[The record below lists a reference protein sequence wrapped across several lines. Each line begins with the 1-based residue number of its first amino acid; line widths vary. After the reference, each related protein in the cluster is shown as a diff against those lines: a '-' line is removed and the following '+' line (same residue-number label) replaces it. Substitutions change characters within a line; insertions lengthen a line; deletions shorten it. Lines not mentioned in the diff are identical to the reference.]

1 MKRTA
6 SMNPEDSRAVRRVV
20 TALSISAFTEWC
32 GATAVIPLLPLYLR
46 HRGAS
51 ITLVGVTMAAF
62 FAAALLVQ
70 YPLGRLSDRIGRRKI
85 QIGGLATYAIASV
98 LFALIG
104 APVLALVFR
113 ALQGCGAGI
122 VDVAN
127 AATIAEVVP
136 ASHRGRAF
144 GTFYG
149 SRNVAMAIGPFIGG
163 LAGIAGMKWVFLLA
177 AVASTAAIVPILAF
191 LPKSPPARLALDAV
205 GRRIQLWRN
214 RSFVGVAVAFVTVG
228 IVVGVYEVC
237 WSLLLTVKGATAWEV
252 GISWTLFALP
262 FAVMSFPA
270 GWLVDHFD
278 RRYLVGIAVAG
289 SGIFAATYPSLH
301 SVGLLIGLGSVEAV
315 LVALGAPAE
324 SAQLAQSVPS
334 SELGRAQGAAA
345 SAQTAATAVA
355 AGVAGSMFAIHPW
368 LPFVSAS
375 ALIFVGVAV
384 IAVLWRGV
392 PGRLVPVQAQAL
404 RSTSAADTDLSPAV
418 GNDESDG
425 APSARLSADVAA
437 RRRSRSSGGGGKY
450 SSSSVK

>member
-1 MKRTA
+1 MTRAA
-6 SMNPEDSRAVRRVV
+6 SLAPEDSRAVRRVV
-20 TALSISAFTEWC
+20 IALSASAFTEWC

-51 ITLVGVTMAAF
+51 VTLVGITMASF

-70 YPLGRLSDRIGRRKI
+70 YPLGRLSDRIGRRKV
-85 QIGGLATYAIASV
+85 QVGGLATYAVASV
-98 LFALIG
+98 LFALAG
-104 APVLALVFR
+104 APLLALVFR

-163 LAGIAGMKWVFLLA
+163 LAGIEGMKWVFLLA
-177 AVASTAAIVPILAF
+177 AVASAAAIIPILTY
-191 LPKSPPARLALDAV
+191 LPSRRTVRAAVDVATRRL
-205 GRRIQLWRN
+205 RLWRN
-214 RSFVGVAVAFVTVG
+214 RSFLGVAVAFLTVG
-228 IVVGVYEVC
+228 VVIGVYEVC
-237 WSLLLTVKGATAWEV
+237 WSLLLTVRGATPWEV
-252 GISWTLFALP
+252 GISWTLFAVP

-278 RRYLVGIAVAG
+278 RRYLVAMAMAG
-289 SGIFAATYPSLH
+289 SGAFALTYPFLH
-301 SVGLLIGLGSVEAV
+301 SVALLIGLGSAEAI

-324 SAQLAQSVPS
+324 SAQLAQSVPA

-345 SAQTAATAVA
+345 SVQTAATAVA
-355 AGVAGSMFAIHPW
+355 AGVAGTLFAVHIW
-368 LPFVSAS
+368 LPFVGAS
-375 ALIFVGVAV
+375 AIILLAVALIGL
-384 IAVLWRGV
+384 LWREV
-392 PGRLVPVQAQAL
+392 PGRVQPITPQAV
-404 RSTSAADTDLSPAV
+404 RSTSVADTDRSPAV
-418 GNDESDG
+418 GTAASAG
-425 APSARLSADVAA
+425 APTARLRAAAAA
-437 RRRSRSSGGGGKY
+437 RSRSRSSGGGGKY

>member
-1 MKRTA
+1 MKKMA
-6 SMNPEDSRAVRRVV
+6 SLQPEDSRAVRRVV
-20 TALSISAFTEWC
+20 MALSVSAFAEWC

-51 ITLVGVTMAAF
+51 VTLVGITMAAF
-62 FAAALLVQ
+62 FGAALLVQ

-85 QIGGLATYAIASV
+85 QVGGLATYAVASV
-98 LFALIG
+98 LFALAG
-104 APVLALVFR
+104 APMLALVFR

-177 AVASTAAIVPILAF
+177 AAASTAAIVPILAF
-191 LPKSPPARLALDAV
+191 LPSSRPARAALEAV
-205 GRRIQLWRN
+205 THRLQLWRN
-214 RSFVGVAVAFVTVG
+214 RSFLGVAVAFLTVG
-228 IVVGVYEVC
+228 VVVGVYEVC
-237 WSLLLTVKGATAWEV
+237 WSLLLTLRGATTWQV

-270 GWLVDHFD
+270 GWLVDRFD
-278 RRYLVGIAVAG
+278 RRFLVGIAVAG
-289 SGIFAATYPSLH
+289 SGVFAAIYPSLH
-301 SVGLLIGLGSVEAV
+301 SVALLIGLGSVEAV

-355 AGVAGSMFAIHPW
+355 AGVAGTMFALHPW

-375 ALIFVGVAV
+375 ALIFIAVAV
-384 IAVLWRGV
+384 IAFLWRGV
-392 PGRLVPVQAQAL
+392 PGRVAPVPAQAL
-404 RSTSAADTDLSPAV
+404 RSTAAADTDRSPAV
-418 GNDESDG
+418 GTAESSG
-425 APSARLSADVAA
+425 APSASETAAAAA
-437 RRRSRSSGGGGKY
+437 RSRSRSSGGGGKY

>member
-1 MKRTA
+1 MTNA
-6 SMNPEDSRAVRRVV
+6 SLAPAADSRTVRRVV
-20 TALSISAFTEWC
+20 LALSASAFTQWC

-51 ITLVGVTMAAF
+51 VSLVGITMASF

-70 YPLGRLSDRIGRRKI
+70 YPIGRLSDRIGRRKV
-85 QIGGLATYAIASV
+85 QVGGLATYAVASV
-98 LFALIG
+98 LFALAG
-104 APVLALVFR
+104 APLLSLAFR
-113 ALQGCGAGI
+113 ALQGCGAGV

-163 LAGIAGMKWVFLLA
+163 LAGIAGMKWVFLVA
-177 AVASTAAIVPILAF
+177 ALASTAAIVPILAF
-191 LPKSPPARLALDAV
+191 LPSRRPARAALDAV
-205 GRRIQLWRN
+205 RHRLRLWRN
-214 RSFVGVAVAFVTVG
+214 RSFLGVAFAFLTVG
-228 IVVGVYEVC
+228 AVIGVYEVC
-237 WSLLLTVKGATAWEV
+237 WSLLLTVNGATAWQV
-252 GISWTLFALP
+252 GLSWTLFAFP

-278 RRYLVGIAVAG
+278 RRYLVAIAVAG
-289 SGIFAATYPSLH
+289 SGAFAATYPFLH
-301 SVGLLIGLGSVEAV
+301 SVALLMCLGSVEAV

-345 SAQTAATAVA
+345 SAQTAATAIA
-355 AGVAGSMFAIHPW
+355 AGVAGTLFGIHPW
-368 LPFVSAS
+368 VP
-375 ALIFVGVAV
+375 FVGVSAIIFVAV
-384 IAVLWRGV
+384 AAIGLLWRGV
-392 PGRLVPVQAQAL
+392 PGRVPPQGDQAV
-404 RSTSAADTDLSPAV
+404 RSTSVADTVRSPAV
-418 GNDESDG
+418 GTAESTG
-425 APSARLSADVAA
+425 VPSAKLTAAAAA

>member
-1 MKRTA
+1 MTTTTSLR
-6 SMNPEDSRAVRRVV
+6 PEDSRAVRRVV
-20 TALSISAFTEWC
+20 IALSASAFTEWC

-51 ITLVGVTMAAF
+51 VTLVGITMAAF

-70 YPLGRLSDRIGRRKI
+70 YPLGRLSDRIGRRKV
-85 QIGGLATYAIASV
+85 QVGGLATYAVASV
-98 LFALIG
+98 LFAVAG

-163 LAGIAGMKWVFLLA
+163 LAGIAGMKWVFLMA
-177 AVASTAAIVPILAF
+177 AVASAAAIIPILAF
-191 LPKSPPARLALDAV
+191 LPSTRPVRVAADAV
-205 GRRIQLWRN
+205 RDRLRLWRN
-214 RSFVGVAVAFVTVG
+214 RSFLGVAVAFLTVG
-228 IVVGVYEVC
+228 VVVGVYEVC
-237 WSLLLTVKGATAWEV
+237 WSLLLTVNGATPWQV

-278 RRYLVGIAVAG
+278 RRYLVAIAVAG
-289 SGIFAATYPSLH
+289 SGAFAATYPFLH
-301 SVGLLIGLGSVEAV
+301 SVALLIGLGSAEAV

-334 SELGRAQGAAA
+334 AELGRAQGAAA

-355 AGVAGSMFAIHPW
+355 AGLAGTLFAIHPW
-368 LPFVSAS
+368 VPFLGAS
-375 ALIFVGVAV
+375 AIIFAGAAV
-384 IAVLWRGV
+384 IGILWRGV
-392 PGRLVPVQAQAL
+392 PGRVESNPRQAV
-404 RSTSAADTDLSPAV
+404 RSTSVAETDRSPAV
-418 GNDESDG
+418 GTAESTG
-425 APSARLSADVAA
+425 APSAKQRAAPAA
-437 RRRSRSSGGGGKY
+437 RKRSRSSGGGGKY